1 MSNRWTRLADKNLA
15 LVREYYRTHLGT
27 TAKNAA
33 RALGMNHTTVY
44 KYVRILRSE
53 WRTKCASQAS
63 TSKHTA
69 PTQLTLFNLSEFD
82 KVQPGSQLPCS
93 KPTDSAA

>member
-69 PTQLTLFNLSEFD
+69 PTQLSLFNLLEQD
-82 KVQPGSQLPCS
+82 KVQPGSQQPCS